1 MVNCYF
7 IFFGIFL
14 DILIAINCQGQTG
27 QRLEGPAKYNLS
39 DIFLKEWNKDH
50 NGCLH
55 LRIKYLDSLNKNK
68 AIIGIPT
75 RQVLKLFG
83 EPNEKSENNCFTYYL
98 FSKCDMRQ
106 KKLKDTDSSWL
117 EFCFKDGKL
126 KDILMEVQ

>member
-1 MVNCYF
+1 MS
-7 IFFGIFL
+7 IKQ
-14 DILIAINCQGQTG
+14 LIVAIGVIISIHCQGQAAKSPESST
-27 QRLEGPAKYNLS
+27 KYNLS

-68 AIIGIPT
+68 AIIGMPT

-83 EPNEKSENNCFTYYL
+83 EPNEKSNNNCFTYYL
-98 FSKCDMRQ
+98 FSKCDVDQ
-106 KKLKDTDSSWL
+106 KKVKDTDSSWL

-126 KDILMEVQ
+126 KDILMEIQ